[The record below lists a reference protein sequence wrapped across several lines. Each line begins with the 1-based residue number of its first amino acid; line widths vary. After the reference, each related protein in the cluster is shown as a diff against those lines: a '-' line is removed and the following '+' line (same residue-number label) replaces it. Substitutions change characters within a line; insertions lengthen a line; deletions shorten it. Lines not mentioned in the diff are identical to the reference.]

1 MSIVKPRD
9 GFSTNYK
16 LTPVRMDR
24 VNGQRQL
31 KWNTMRCDFNTGQS
45 ALMTRA
51 QLPPKGRMLPLNVEE
66 EDEHIQYK
74 RNTLAPENLHP
85 TYAFPAAAGSAGNY
99 APGKLV
105 WSSKDK
111 HTVPVDAALTGH
123 TTVVDH
129 HPEANHPQRHEVFVE
144 PSRVAFTT
152 EGTRTLPDIRGAIKA
167 RAQAGHAP
175 SWFGGRIHKGYVSSA
190 KSAYASPFYVTHM
203 AAV

>member
-1 MSIVKPRD
+1 M
-9 GFSTNYK
+9 
-16 LTPVRMDR
+16 
-24 VNGQRQL
+24 
-31 KWNTMRCDFNTGQS
+31 
-45 ALMTRA
+45 
-51 QLPPKGRMLPLNVEE
+51 
-66 EDEHIQYK
+66 
-74 RNTLAPENLHP
+74 HP

-152 EGTRTLPDIRGAIKA
+152 EGTQFKTQSAILMQFKCKV
-167 RAQAGHAP
+167 Q
-175 SWFGGRIHKGYVSSA
+175 SA
-190 KSAYASPFYVTHM
+190 KLEYKVQSAKCKMQNAKWIWKYSKNL
-203 AAV
+203 